1 MVVQM
6 GSLNV
11 MMEHVLQELKKM
23 MVGVTAVSVK
33 MILVLV
39 VVTKTVIVVI
49 AAYLAIVL
57 MIVMMVV
64 VEETVN
70 FLIAKD
76 KKHVDMRD
84 G

>member
-1 MVVQM
+1 MI
-6 GSLNV
+6 
-11 MMEHVLQELKKM
+11 EHVLQELMKM
-23 MVGVTAVSVK
+23 MGGVTAVSVK

-49 AAYLAIVL
+49 VSCLAIAL
-57 MIVMMVV
+57 IIVMMV

-70 FLIAKD
+70 FLIVKD
-76 KKHVDMRD
+76 KKHVAMKD